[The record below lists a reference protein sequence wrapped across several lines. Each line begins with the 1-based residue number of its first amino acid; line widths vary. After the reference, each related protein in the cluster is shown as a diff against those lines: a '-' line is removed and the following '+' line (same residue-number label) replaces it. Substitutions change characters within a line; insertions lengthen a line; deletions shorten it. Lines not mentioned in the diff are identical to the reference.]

1 MKSGKGRFNL
11 KPAVVAVRC
20 ALVAMAIAPAAYAA
34 DKDGVDP
41 VLALTQPASTVEVG
55 VGYVN
60 KDSAKFGE
68 YNGLDKKGAYGILNL
83 DVRGGAYGSSDDATR
98 WKVVGTDLGLDTRS
112 LSGEYGEQG
121 RYRIELGYDELRRNR
136 SDSYQTPYM
145 GAGGSLFTLPG
156 NWLPPRV
163 PQVSAT
169 GVNFRS
175 FLPGTGLAPALV
187 AGVSTPPTAAQQ
199 AIVNNIIANDVPAFQ
214 NVDLYTKRER
224 YDGGFSY
231 FVSPQLEVKGSVRH
245 EDKTG
250 YKPMGTVSSQVS
262 EFSATL
268 PDPIDQS
275 TDQYN
280 LSATFTGTKGF
291 FQVAYYGSI
300 FKNNIQSVTWQDVN
314 DLTKFATMGSAP
326 DNEYHQIGM
335 TGGYKF
341 SPTTKLVMNGSMA
354 RGTQNESFISSAQNA
369 QLPLGLPAQSLNGLV
384 VSKIFNVKLTS
395 RPMKDL
401 NLTAAYKYD
410 DRDNRT
416 PVNTYIFQD
425 ANEARAAAAT
435 PFNAQLG
442 LAPNTLG
449 SNINIYNNRAYSKTL
464 NQANLE
470 GSYRLAKGQ
479 SLNAGYEF
487 QKIDRSCT
495 GAWIDCADA
504 NSTKENTARIEW
516 KATLLETLS
525 GRVSY
530 AYSQRKVDNYNENAF
545 LALVPMA
552 NFLGVGGAATNGT
565 TVATQSALA
574 YMIANGL
581 TGYGPIAGFA
591 PPYTGN
597 ALIYGNNGGIIPQ
610 ALYGSRNNIN
620 ELPGMRRFNMADRNR
635 DKVRSMLNWEVSEK
649 LSLQGGI
656 DYNKDDYDNSVYGL
670 KSAQSYALNFEG
682 TFAASDSLSASVFY
696 TYEDIRSKTAGDAYG
711 ANSNAANVAGFTGID
726 PVVCYG
732 TILARNLNGK
742 QDPCLNW
749 NTDMRD
755 KVDTLGF
762 ALRKTGLMGG
772 KLRLGA
778 DLSYA
783 RQTTDIGVSGGS
795 YANNPLAV
803 AGAPAGTIAAFFI
816 AAQNLPTVTVKTTT
830 LRLNGQYQIDK
841 RSAVGALYIYS
852 RMSGVDWAYDG
863 MQFGTGTNYLPTN
876 ETAPNYTIHV
886 VGLSYT
892 YRFR

>member
-1 MKSGKGRFNL
+1 MKSSKGRFNV
-11 KPAVVAVRC
+11 KPSTAAVRC

-34 DKDGVDP
+34 DAVDP
-41 VLALTQPASTVEVG
+41 EVAALTQPASRIEAG

-68 YNGLDKKGAYGILNL
+68 YNGLQKKGAYGVLNL
-83 DVRGGAYGSSDDATR
+83 DLRGGTYGENDDGTR
-98 WKVVGTDLGLDTRS
+98 WKVIGTDLGLDTRDLTAS
-112 LSGEYGEQG
+112 YGQQG
-121 RYRIELGYDELRRNR
+121 KFRIDFGYDEILRNR
-136 SDSYQTPYM
+136 SDTYQTPYQ
-145 GAGGSLFTLPG
+145 GAGGNVFTLPA
-156 NWLPPRV
+156 NWITPRV

-169 GVNFRS
+169 GTNFRGLS
-175 FLPGTGLAPALV
+175 PVTGLAPALV
-187 AGVSTPPTAAQQ
+187 TGVSTPPTAAQQ
-199 AIVNNIIANDVPAFQ
+199 AIVNNIIATDVPAFQ
-214 NVDLYTKRER
+214 NVNLHTKRER
-224 YDGGFSY
+224 YDGGFTY
-231 FVSPQLEVKGSVRH
+231 TVNPLWEVKGSVRH

-280 LSATFTGTKGF
+280 LSATFTGSKAF

-300 FKNNIQSVTWQDVN
+300 FKNNVQSVTWQDVT
-314 DLTKFATMGSAP
+314 DVTKFATMSSAP
-326 DNEYHQIGM
+326 SNQYHQIGM
-335 TGGYKF
+335 TGGYHF
-341 SPTTKLVMNGSMA
+341 DPTTKLVVNGSIA
-354 RGTQNESFISSAQNA
+354 RGTQNESFLTGEQNN
-369 QLPLGLPAQSLNGLV
+369 QLPLGLPTQSLNGLV
-384 VSKIFNVKLTS
+384 VSKIFNMKLTA
-395 RPMKDL
+395 RPIKDL
-401 NLTAAYKYD
+401 NVMASYKYD

-416 PVNTYIFQD
+416 PVNTYFFQD
-425 ANEARAAAAT
+425 ANEARAAAAS
-435 PFNAQLG
+435 PFNSALG
-442 LAPNTLG
+442 LAANTLG

-470 GSYRLAKGQ
+470 GNYRITKGQ
-479 SLNAGYEF
+479 SINASYEF

-495 GAWIDCADA
+495 GAWIDCEDADR
-504 NSTKENTARIEW
+504 TKENTGRIEW
-516 KATLLETLS
+516 KANLVEDLS

-552 NFLGVGGAATNGT
+552 NALGVGGAATNGT

-574 YMIANGL
+574 YMLANGL
-581 TGYGPIAGFA
+581 TGYGPIAGFS

-635 DKVRSMLNWEVSEK
+635 DKVRGMLNWEATEK
-649 LSLQGGI
+649 LSFQGGV
-656 DYNKDDYDNSVYGL
+656 DVNKDDYGNSVYGL
-670 KSAQSYALNFEG
+670 KSARSYALNFEG
-682 TFAASDSLSASVFY
+682 TFAASDDLSASFFY
-696 TYEDIRSKTAGDAYG
+696 TFEDIRSKTAGDAYG
-711 ANSNAANVAGFTGID
+711 ANSNTANVAGFTGID

-755 KVDTLGF
+755 KVDTLGL
-762 ALRKTGLMGG
+762 AVRKTGLLGG
-772 KLRLGA
+772 RLRLGG
-778 DLSYA
+778 DVSFA
-783 RQTTDIGVSGGS
+783 RQTTDIGVNGGS
-795 YANNPLAV
+795 YVNNPLAI
-803 AGAPAGTIAAFFI
+803 AGAPAGTTAAFFI

-830 LRLNGQYQIDK
+830 VRLNGQYQLDK
-841 RSAVGALYIYS
+841 SSAVGMIYIYQ
-852 RMSGVDWAYDG
+852 RMTGVDWSYQG
-863 MQFGTGTNYLPTN
+863 MQYGTGTNYLPTN
-876 ETAPNYTIHV
+876 EQAPNYTVQV
-886 VGLSYT
+886 VGVSYT